1 MVTSIQLGHFIYLPI
16 TNRISSSSSSNPSP
30 STTTPTQVLNLSG
43 NKITNLTRN
52 SLKGLD
58 TLEHLV
64 LSGNRI
70 REISVHAF
78 SHLKNLK
85 RLDLSENAVRQLDSE
100 VFAGLHSL
108 VDLNLARNGLS
119 LGNLSVDQNPIKSE
133 YLPNLVN
140 LNLAGNHIQNLTAV
154 NSPFAKAE
162 QVNGEELDQQPAYL
176 QLKSAPAAPFAG
188 DQNAQYTIYPKFLYQ
203 QPMIADRR
211 PPFYMNR
218 RASQQPVA
226 ERRSVY
232 KKWGA
237 LRELDL
243 SATELE
249 LIESDAIGS
258 LSQLQILKLRNNRIT
273 VSVLLL
279 IWVGSF

>member
-1 MVTSIQLGHFIYLPI
+1 MSIH
-16 TNRISSSSSSNPSP
+16 NAS
-30 STTTPTQVLNLSG
+30 STTLHNVCTIHFGHHPIQVLNLSG
-43 NKITNLTRN
+43 NRITNITRN

-85 RLDLSENAVRQLDSE
+85 RLDLSENVVRQLDSE
-100 VFAGLHSL
+100 VFAGLANL

-119 LGNLSVDQNPIKSE
+119 LGNLSAEQSPIQPE
-133 YLPNLVN
+133 YLSSLVS
-140 LNLAGNHIQNLTAV
+140 LNLSGNRFQNLTAA
-154 NSPFAKAE
+154 NSPFARSEPAA
-162 QVNGEELDQQPAYL
+162 GEELDQQPAYL
-176 QLKSAPAAPFAG
+176 QLKSAGAFG
-188 DQNAQYTIYPKFLYQ
+188 DQNAQYTIYPKFLHQ
-203 QPMIADRR
+203 QQIAERR
-211 PPFYMNR
+211 PPFHLNR
-218 RASQQPVA
+218 RQQPVA
-226 ERRSVY
+226 ERRTVY

-243 SATELE
+243 SSTELE

-258 LSQLQILKLRNNRIT
+258 LSQLQILKLHNNRFI
-273 VSVLLL
+273 VSKFEF
-279 IWVGSF
+279 SFDFSSP